1 MIDPSD
7 SKEQSS
13 FAHAKMN
20 QTWCLSD
27 AECQFN
33 KALIVEMTERIAKLE
48 KVIVQ
53 LMGQEMGKEV
63 LQIINTWPIKE
74 EVKDATRQ

>member
-1 MIDPSD
+1 
-7 SKEQSS
+7 
-13 FAHAKMN
+13 MN

-33 KALIVEMTERIAKLE
+33 KALIVEQAERIAKLE

-53 LMGQEMGKEV
+53 LIGPEQGQEM
-63 LQIINTWPIKE
+63 LQIINTWPVITNKE
-74 EVKDATRQ
+74 VDHETTHGNES